1 MERDHMISKLLRRLM
16 RRPAGARAQRSSP
29 GRGQAAVEFALV
41 LTVAMI
47 VLFVAVQLAIIGE
60 AALSLGQMNY
70 QGARWA
76 AVNSCNS
83 DQDVA
88 TYMAVVG
95 STTITTPSSC
105 GTALTIKITDTNSSG
120 TTATSTVSPANC
132 TTIPTATSGCS
143 PTVRNFGTSVIV
155 NITYTIPS
163 SQMPLLLGK
172 SCTSTSNFLGIT
184 FPCTLSSTETA
195 MAE

>member
-1 MERDHMISKLLRRLM
+1 MERDLMISKWLQRLTKP
-16 RRPAGARAQRSSP
+16 RADAGALFSRP

-76 AVNSCNS
+76 AVNVCATDSE
-83 DQDVA
+83 VA
-88 TYMAVVG
+88 TYMTVVG
-95 STTITTPSSC
+95 SPTITTPSSC
-105 GTALTIKITDTNSSG
+105 GNALAISITETNSNN
-120 TTATSTVSPANC
+120 ATSTNSASSTSC
-132 TTIPTATSGCS
+132 TAT
-143 PTVRNFGTSVIV
+143 PTPASSCTPTLRNFGTSVTV

-163 SQMPLLLGK
+163 SQLVLG
-172 SCTSTSNFLGIT
+172 SSFLGIN
-184 FPCTLSSTETA
+184 FPTKLTSSETA